1 MARDQGVI
9 LDEQTAGWMASGV
22 VVTAASR
29 DAAHLPSLA
38 SVLACQP
45 EVGGARLRFVI
56 GRSANEAFRRD
67 LAAGGPLAIVF
78 SEPTTFRTLQVK
90 SGSAVAVAVDAGD
103 AARIRAHADAER
115 AELLATNNP
124 ESFVSSFLE
133 VDAADV
139 AAYECVIEEI
149 YSQTPGPGAGAK
161 VTA

>member
-1 MARDQGVI
+1 MAGDQGVI
-9 LDEQTAGWMASGV
+9 LDGQTAAWMAAGV

-45 EVGGARLRFVI
+45 QAGGARLRFVI

-90 SGSAVAVAVDAGD
+90 ASGAVAVAVDPGD
-103 AARIRAHADAER
+103 ADRVRAHAVAER
-115 AELLATNNP
+115 AELVATHNS
-124 ESFVSSFLE
+124 ESFVSSFLD
-133 VDAADV
+133 VDTADI
-139 AAYECVIEEI
+139 AAYERVVEEI
-149 YSQTPGPGAGAK
+149 YSQTPGPGAGAR